1 MTPLFKYRRLLS
13 VLTATLYRSRLIAGT
28 QFMFGIGL
36 PELLLIMAVALIVV
50 GPEKLPELAKALG
63 KGVVEL
69 KKAATSLRESFE
81 EETGEQSSWKR
92 EDLAEHPDTLLEAY
106 KSLPEDAM
114 PEKPVTDHFEEI
126 RPGQE
131 TEAGPE
137 EVDDTPPS
145 GKEAGRPEE
154 TGTS

>member
-1 MTPLFKYRRLLS
+1 
-13 VLTATLYRSRLIAGT
+13 
-28 QFMFGIGL
+28 MFGIGL

-69 KKAATSLRESFE
+69 KKAAAGLRESFE

-106 KSLPEDAM
+106 KSLPEGAM
-114 PEKPVTDHFEEI
+114 PENPVTDHFEEI

-137 EVDDTPPS
+137 EVENTPPS
-145 GKEAGRPEE
+145 VKEAGRPEE

>member
-1 MTPLFKYRRLLS
+1 MTPLFKYRRLRS
-13 VLTATLYRSRLIAGT
+13 VLTATLDRSLIAGIH
-28 QFMFGIGL
+28 FMFGIGL

-69 KKAATSLRESFE
+69 KKAAAGLRESLE
-81 EETGEQSSWKR
+81 EETGEQPSWKR
-92 EDLAEHPDTLLEAY
+92 EDVEEHPDSLLEAY
-106 KSLPEDAM
+106 NNLPEGAM
-114 PEKPVTDHFEEI
+114 PETPVTDHFEEV

-131 TEAGPE
+131 AGAAPE
-137 EVDDTPPS
+137 EVGDTPP
-145 GKEAGRPEE
+145 GGEEAKRPED